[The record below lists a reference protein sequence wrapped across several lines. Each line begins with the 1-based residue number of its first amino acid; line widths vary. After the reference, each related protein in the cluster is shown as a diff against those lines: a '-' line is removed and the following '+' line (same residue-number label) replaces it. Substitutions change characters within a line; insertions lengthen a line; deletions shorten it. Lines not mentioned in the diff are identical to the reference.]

1 MLHCPAAH
9 PHTQRRKKRLSLFLG
24 GGHHHTRK
32 MPLVRHSAEI
42 WDNKNPPTPL
52 PCLRGRRKG
61 RAKHCPW
68 QHRSCG
74 QPMHVFVHPRH
85 TFDPCIHTSHAT
97 FHVFCPPTGAQG
109 SIFGLPALG
118 FRWCLPFSDP
128 LLTSFILVFVEARL
142 HHGVSKVPCPWQHRS
157 CGQPMH
163 VFVHPRH
170 TFDPCIHTSHA
181 TFHVFCPP
189 TGAQGSVFGLPELGF
204 RWSLGF
210 SHPAALSAASGR
222 LANAPFLAVL
232 GSDLGGVW
240 LFRIHCWRASFLFLF
255 RLGCATVFVYPLRP
269 FTSP

>member
-1 MLHCPAAH
+1 M
-9 PHTQRRKKRLSLFLG
+9 RDIF
-24 GGHHHTRK
+24 
-32 MPLVRHSAEI
+32 
-42 WDNKNPPTPL
+42 KNPPTPL

-85 TFDPCIHTSHAT
+85 TFDP
-97 FHVFCPPTGAQG
+97 
-109 SIFGLPALG
+109 
-118 FRWCLPFSDP
+118 R
-128 LLTSFILVFVEARL
+128 
-142 HHGVSKVPCPWQHRS
+142 
-157 CGQPMH
+157 
-163 VFVHPRH
+163 
-170 TFDPCIHTSHA
+170 IHTSHA

-189 TGAQGSVFGLPELGF
+189 TGAQGSVFGLPALGF

-210 SHPAALSAASGR
+210 SHSAALSAASGR
-222 LANAPFLAVL
+222 LANASSVL

-255 RLGCATVFVYPLRP
+255 RLRFLSTHCGHLLLLRGFFKGALSAACGRVANAPFLACLSSDLGGVWLFRIRCWRASFLPLSRLGCVTVFAHLLRP